1 MNIILKCTD
10 KIVSLQQKKN
20 LMNELR
26 MESAIDNNA
35 TEASKIPIIVSKEKE
50 NIEEERLN
58 ILTVNP
64 RKQTV
69 SQ

>member
-1 MNIILKCTD
+1 
-10 KIVSLQQKKN
+10 
-20 LMNELR
+20 MNELR

-50 NIEEERLN
+50 NTEEERLN

>member
-50 NIEEERLN
+50 NTEEERLN